1 MLEVA
6 SFVGVDEIVLLGDY
20 ADFIS
25 VSSHD
30 KGDPRLP
37 QLLTAEIES
46 VNQGLDE
53 FDRLFPKA
61 KKVFLEGNHEFRLEK
76 YIYKNAPALFGLT
89 EIEAL
94 FQIAQRP
101 LWSYRSYGRN
111 QAYRVLGTELHARHT
126 PLASSV
132 DSSLKRAMTSHCFG
146 HIHRIVESRCV
157 GLDGRTHVAFAPGW
171 LGDPR
176 SKAFDYLS
184 LPANWQWGFA
194 LVSSSSTKEFHHEII
209 HIRKDFSCLAH
220 GKRFKL

>member
-37 QLLTAEIES
+37 GILEEEVRS

-53 FDRLFPKA
+53 FDKLFPRA
-61 KKVFLEGNHEFRLEK
+61 KKIYLEGNHEYRLER
-76 YIYKNAPALFGLT
+76 YLYKNAPALFGLT
-89 EIEAL
+89 ECEAL
-94 FQIAQRP
+94 FQIPQRP

-126 PLASSV
+126 PLASSAKT
-132 DSSLKRAMTSHCFG
+132 SLTRALCSHCYG
-146 HIHRIVESRCV
+146 HIHRLEEHRSV
-157 GLDGRTHVAFAPGW
+157 GLDGKTYVAFSPGW

-176 SKAFDYLS
+176 SKAFDYLQN
-184 LPANWQWGFA
+184 PANWQWGFG
-194 LVSSSSTKEFHHEII
+194 LVSASSPKEFHHEIV
-209 HIRKDFSCLAH
+209 HIRRDFSCIAS
-220 GKRFKL
+220 GKRFKI